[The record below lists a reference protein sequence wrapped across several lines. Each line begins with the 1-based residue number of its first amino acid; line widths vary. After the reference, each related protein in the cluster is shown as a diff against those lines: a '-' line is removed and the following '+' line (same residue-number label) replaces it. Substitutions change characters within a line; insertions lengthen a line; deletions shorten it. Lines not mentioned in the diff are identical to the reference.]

1 METLPALLRHTREQ
15 KGLSLKDVQAATRI
29 PLRYLEVLEGQGDRS
44 RPADYAY
51 LIPFLRTYAIFL
63 GLDPTTTVT
72 QFITELQGIESKGA
86 QSERTPPPSRS
97 SPWTL
102 PLVSLIV
109 LVVVFTYMW
118 RRNDVGLWESWQATR
133 SEQPDLVIDATS
145 RAKEP
150 VAPATPSVT
159 PAPAQSLTEPP
170 APAPT
175 ADTDIVK
182 ATVLPEPTV
191 PSSPSQPLAAVE
203 TPTAQPS
210 PPPAETSHLLRVEAK
225 EQTWIRVVIDNQQH
239 KDVLLK
245 PGEKIEWKA
254 KGGFLLTLGNAGGV
268 VLNLNGK
275 ELPPLGKS
283 GQVLRNIQLPAAG

>member
-1 METLPALLRHTREQ
+1 METLPALLKHTREQ
-15 KGLSLKDVQAATRI
+15 KRLSLKDTQTATRI
-29 PLRYLEVLEGQGDRS
+29 PLRYLEVLEGQGDQS

-72 QFITELQGIESKGA
+72 QFIAELQGIESKGV
-86 QSERTPPPSRS
+86 QSERPPLPSRS

-109 LVVVFTYMW
+109 LVVVFVYLW
-118 RRNDVGLWESWQATR
+118 RRDDIGLWESWQTTM
-133 SEQPDLVIDATS
+133 SEQPAPVSDVTS
-145 RAKEP
+145 PAKRS
-150 VAPATPSVT
+150 VAPAASSVT

-170 APAPT
+170 VPAPP
-175 ADTDIVK
+175 ADTGVVT
-182 ATVLPEPTV
+182 ATVPPEPIV
-191 PSSPSQPLAAVE
+191 PSSPSRPIAAAE
-203 TPTAQPS
+203 TSTAQPS
-210 PPPAETSHLLRVEAK
+210 PPPAETAHLLRIEAK
-225 EQTWIRVVIDNQQH
+225 EQAWIRVVIDNQQQ

-245 PGEKIEWKA
+245 PGEKIEWTA
-254 KGGFLLTLGNAGGV
+254 KGEFLLTLGNAGGV